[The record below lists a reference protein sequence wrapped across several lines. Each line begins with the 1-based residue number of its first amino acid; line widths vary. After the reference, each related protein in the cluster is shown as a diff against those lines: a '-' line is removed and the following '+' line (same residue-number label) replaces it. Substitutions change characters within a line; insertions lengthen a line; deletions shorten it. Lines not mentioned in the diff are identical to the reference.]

1 MSIMDRFPLP
11 GQTRFFTLRLARG
24 GSRLLVDHIEDL
36 RAAWAAMVA
45 DHPTVCGAMVVLPD
59 HLHAVLTLPPGPR
72 AVSVRWAQF
81 RRDFAGRVAPA
92 APETVWQPEI
102 LIEPLPDAAA
112 VNRAMATCW
121 EAPVRLG
128 LAKHPE
134 DWPYSSLHRD
144 LRIAARRRM
153 GV

>member
-1 MSIMDRFPLP
+1 MSIMHRFPLP
-11 GQTRFFTLRLARG
+11 GQTQFFTLRLARAG
-24 GSRLLVDHIEDL
+24 GSLLVDHIEDL

-45 DHPTVCGAMVVLPD
+45 EHPTVCVAMVVLPD
-59 HLHAVLTLPPGPR
+59 HLHAVLTLPQGPR
-72 AVSVRWAQF
+72 AVSARWSQF
-81 RRDFAGRVAPA
+81 RRDFAQRVAPE
-92 APETVWQPEI
+92 APETIWQPEI
-102 LIEPLPDAAA
+102 LIQPLRDSAE
-112 VNRAMATCW
+112 VNRALAACW

-144 LRIAARRRM
+144 MRIAARRRV